1 MTPNQQFAH
10 EVADIL
16 AQKLGA
22 SLGRKSGPRLLNVEG
37 AAEYISR
44 SIKAMRQLISK
55 GIVPIVRMDGR
66 IFIDVRDLDKII
78 DESKVWAA

>member
-1 MTPNQQFAH
+1 
-10 EVADIL
+10 
-16 AQKLGA
+16 
-22 SLGRKSGPRLLNVEG
+22 
-37 AAEYISR
+37 
-44 SIKAMRQLISK
+44 MRQLISK